1 MRKTVILF
9 ITVGVISLV
18 LADGWVKSYGSGSS
32 WACISKI
39 VHCSDST
46 YIAVGERSMYSEDG
60 DTGAFLWVFKID
72 NDGNVLWDQII
83 RREPFEIITA
93 RGVAKLPDGDFIIF
107 AEASHHHGFW
117 FVEIDS
123 NGCVVRS
130 EIIPEDSAVGDRY
143 LMEMFT
149 CNNTIVATPDNG
161 FAVAGNYETWLGTE
175 YDPFF
180 LYVRR
185 VWSPFSYTYVWDL
198 ATFRIYNL
206 DDGYNDWATSIARMP
221 CGDFLISGTKH
232 FRTWLARI
240 KSDGS
245 IVWENDSLYLGVL
258 TNIFDID
265 VVDDNHYLLTGQRV
279 DRPALACV
287 DSIGEVLW
295 EKVYDFLPPDS
306 ILAVDSEAVA
316 LFHSLTI
323 ASDGGFAMV
332 GHYGIMSPIWF
343 ELAFVMKTDS
353 LGNPEWVVD
362 LPLDTVDGRIGSP
375 DFRSIVATPDGGYM
389 LTGSKTCTRRI
400 AKVDSEGRYYSSVGE
415 TTGESKP
422 EAFVLTI
429 TPNPFNSRCEIRTN
443 YSGRIDIVD
452 LTGKVVKSFAPAG
465 DGIRVRTLLWRP
477 DRKISSGVYL
487 VKLPGVEREIF
498 YIK

>member
-1 MRKTVILF
+1 
-9 ITVGVISLV
+9 
-18 LADGWVKSYGSGSS
+18 
-32 WACISKI
+32 
-39 VHCSDST
+39 
-46 YIAVGERSMYSEDG
+46 
-60 DTGAFLWVFKID
+60 
-72 NDGNVLWDQII
+72 
-83 RREPFEIITA
+83 
-93 RGVAKLPDGDFIIF
+93 
-107 AEASHHHGFW
+107 
-117 FVEIDS
+117 
-123 NGCVVRS
+123 

-429 TPNPFNSRCEIRTN
+429 TPNPFNSRCEI
-443 YSGRIDIVD
+443 
-452 LTGKVVKSFAPAG
+452 
-465 DGIRVRTLLWRP
+465 
-477 DRKISSGVYL
+477 
-487 VKLPGVEREIF
+487 
-498 YIK
+498 